1 MASLDWSQCPA
12 VESIAGKL
20 NGAWVLRGT
29 RIPVTA
35 IFENIEAGASINDL
49 TEWFDG
55 LDREQVKAVIEFA
68 ARSLDAPP
76 TMQQPGQLA
85 DAHKIHNP
93 EFVQRENAHIE
104 TGHFHDADEVI
115 ETARD
120 ALEERAQASISPAEA
135 RTGRDLID
143 VGNSVRGLLTDEE
156 VDTIFNRNKSGARSV
171 NFDEPRFRAA
181 VREGIAQADRGEF
194 IEEEEMDARLEQM
207 LRS

>member
-1 MASLDWSQCPA
+1 M
-12 VESIAGKL
+12 
-20 NGAWVLRGT
+20 
-29 RIPVTA
+29 PVTA

-49 TEWFDG
+49 MEWFDG

-93 EFVQRENAHIE
+93 EFVQRVNAHIE

-115 ETARD
+115 ETALD

-135 RTGRDLID
+135 RTGQDLIV
-143 VGNSVRGLLTDEE
+143 VGTSVRGLLTDEE
-156 VDTIFNRNKSGARSV
+156 VDTIYNRNKSGARSV
-171 NFDEPRFRAA
+171 NFDEARFRAA
-181 VREGIAQADRGEF
+181 VREGIAQADGGEF